1 MTLLNTEVEMVKDP
15 VCGMDVNP
23 KTTSHRHD
31 HDGTTHYFCG
41 PGCKTKFK
49 ADPEG
54 YLSGDIQR
62 AKAAAGAAMPADA
75 EYTCPMHPEIVQ
87 IGPGTCPKCGMA
99 LEPMMISLDDG
110 PNPEYVDFKRRMFVG
125 LIFTVPLFLLAMGEV
140 IPALNIAALVPPLWS
155 GWVQLAL
162 ATPVVLWAGLPF
174 FERGWDSVKTGHFN
188 MFTLVALGVGAA
200 YLYSLVAIVAPGIF
214 PAGFIG
220 AEGHVA
226 VYFEAAAVITVL
238 VLLGQVLELGAR
250 EQTGNALKALLELAP
265 NTARIIRGNGD
276 EEEIDIAMVLTGD
289 RIRVR
294 PGEKI
299 PTDGI
304 VLEGGSAVDE
314 SMISGEALP
323 VEKSMGDALIGGT
336 LNGNG
341 ALIMEATR
349 VGRDTML
356 SQIVQ
361 MVADAQRSR
370 APIQG
375 LADKVAGFFVPA
387 VVGIAVLAFVV
398 WAIWGP
404 DPALAYGLVVAVS
417 VLIIACPCALGLA
430 TPMSIMVGTGRGAQ
444 AGVLIKDAEAL
455 ELMEKIDTLVVDK
468 TGTLTEGKPSLQAVT
483 PTPGFS
489 ARDALSFA
497 ASIEVASEHP
507 LADAI
512 VKGAKDQSAPL
523 LAVSDFAA
531 HSGKG
536 ISGRVGGEIGGR
548 VLCLGNEALMA
559 DRNIDISALQSNADK
574 GRQAGATVMYLG
586 VDGQLAGI
594 VAVADQIKETTP
606 AALAALRKAGLHVVM
621 LTGDNETTAQAVAQE
636 LGIDEVIA
644 GVLPHE
650 KGQVVQDL
658 QAKGHLV
665 AMAGDGINDA
675 PALAASNVGIAMGT
689 GTDIAMES
697 AGITLV
703 KGDLMGIVR
712 ARKLSQSTMRNIRQN
727 LFFAFIYNALGV
739 PIAAGI
745 LYPFIGM
752 LLNPML
758 AAAAMALSSV
768 SVIGNAL
775 RLRNAKL

>member
-1 MTLLNTEVEMVKDP
+1 
-15 VCGMDVNP
+15 
-23 KTTSHRHD
+23 HD
-31 HDGTTHYFCG
+31 HGGTTHYFCG

-54 YLSGDIQR
+54 YLSGDIAR

-174 FERGWDSVKTGHFN
+174 FERGWESIKTGHFN

-323 VEKSMGDALIGGT
+323 IEKSTGDALIGGT

-341 ALIMEATR
+341 ALVMEATR

-483 PTPGFS
+483 PAPGFS

-512 VKGAKDQSAPL
+512 VKGAKDQGAPL
-523 LAVSDFAA
+523 LAITDFAA

-594 VAVADQIKETTP
+594 IAVADQIKETTP